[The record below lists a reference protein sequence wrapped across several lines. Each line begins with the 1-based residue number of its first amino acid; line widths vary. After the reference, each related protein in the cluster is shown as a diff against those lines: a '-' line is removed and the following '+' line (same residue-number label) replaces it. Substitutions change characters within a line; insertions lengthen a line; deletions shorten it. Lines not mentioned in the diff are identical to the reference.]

1 MAGLWLAG
9 RWRPVK
15 AATTRAE
22 RAVGLAW
29 APKPSAAEC
38 LVAILRL
45 SERLPGAGGLD
56 MSQPVLRA
64 ACRELEERRE
74 LHAQRIADA
83 RARVADMLGSG
94 AWLAAIRASYDAR
107 VREHNNRIGTQ
118 PEGAGAHHGATAG
131 EGR

>member
-1 MAGLWLAG
+1 MDEIA
-9 RWRPVK
+9 
-15 AATTRAE
+15 RAE
-22 RAVGLAW
+22 RADGLAW
-29 APKPSAAEC
+29 APKPDAAEC

-83 RARVADMLGSG
+83 RARVDATLASAEWGG
-94 AWLAAIRASYDAR
+94 ARSAAAGAR
-107 VREHNNRIGTQ
+107 VRMHNRRIDTALSG
-118 PEGAGAHHGATAG
+118 AG

>member
-1 MAGLWLAG
+1 MGGLWLAES
-9 RWRPVK
+9 RPVK

-29 APKPSAAEC
+29 APKPPAAEC

-83 RARVADMLGSG
+83 RARVDATLASAEWGG
-94 AWLAAIRASYDAR
+94 ARSAAAGAR
-107 VREHNNRIGTQ
+107 VRMHNRRLTACLRG
-118 PEGAGAHHGATAG
+118 PSDASGGA
-131 EGR
+131 